1 MFVGKVI
8 RITIPK
14 SQGKQPFYD
23 ARKSSWGDMFP
34 HKPKNRPQE
43 RYQPMRTGTKEGG
56 TEPVKGG
63 HIGKRNKR
71 DLENVVRTSY
81 ASLEDDLKAKK
92 KEKKKQARKERLKA
106 MDYDA

>member
-1 MFVGKVI
+1 
-8 RITIPK
+8 
-14 SQGKQPFYD
+14 
-23 ARKSSWGDMFP
+23 
-34 HKPKNRPQE
+34 
-43 RYQPMRTGTKEGG
+43 MRTGTKEGG

-71 DLENVVRTSY
+71 IENVVRTSY